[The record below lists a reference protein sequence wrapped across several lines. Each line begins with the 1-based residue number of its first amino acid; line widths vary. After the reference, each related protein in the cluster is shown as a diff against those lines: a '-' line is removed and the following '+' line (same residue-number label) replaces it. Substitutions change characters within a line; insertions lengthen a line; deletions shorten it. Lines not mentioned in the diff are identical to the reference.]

1 MSFWYERSLDDMDF
15 NESTTHQGEQCDA
28 IDIWVNDD
36 TNGNTYVSVRVKDI
50 LTILYKN
57 GVLK

>member
-15 NESTTHQGEQCDA
+15 NNNDIHQTETCDT

-36 TNGNTYVSVRVKDI
+36 TNGNTYVSVRVNDV